1 MRLNTE
7 GLVIR
12 EQNIGEADRLVT
24 ILTAGHGIIKAFAR
38 GARRIKSGSVASTQ
52 LLSYSS
58 FSIYMGKERNV
69 IDEAQAIN
77 VFFGVRGN
85 MESLSLGQYFAEL
98 SEAVS
103 PDSTDSKEILR
114 TVLNS
119 LYLLGKGRKNPR
131 LIKAVAELRIMSAA
145 GYMPDIVACKK
156 CGSYEAPTMIF
167 DAEKS
172 ALYCEKCMSGAGAP
186 LPLAVI
192 TAMRHICYSEQEKIF
207 SFSLPDVEM
216 KLLSELAE
224 RYMLLRINK
233 RLPTLEFYKT
243 ISSM

>member
-58 FSIYMGKERNV
+58 FSVYMGKERNV

-77 VFFGVRGN
+77 VFFGVRSN

-103 PDSTDSKEILR
+103 PDSAESKEILR

-119 LYLLGKGRKNPR
+119 LYLLGKGKKNPK

-145 GYMPDIVACKK
+145 GYMPDIVNCKI
-156 CGSYEAPTMIF
+156 CGAYEAATMIF
-167 DAEKS
+167 DEEKS

-207 SFSLPDVEM
+207 SFSLPESDL
-216 KLLSELAE
+216 KLLSELTE

-233 RLPTLEFYKT
+233 RLPTLEFYKA
-243 ISSM
+243 IALM